1 MIAAPWGALRQVTMQ
16 LKYKI
21 VILGVLPLIVSVLF
35 ICVLVFAQSRKLE
48 EQQAKLVES
57 SIMAAKKAELKN
69 YVGLALSQIAPLYD
83 SGRDD
88 PETRQQALRILSRSS
103 FGLDGYFF
111 VYDRHGKNLM
121 HPRQANLVGK
131 ELIGMKDKNGLPVI
145 QALLESAQNGDGY
158 QLYAWEKPSTGLVTE
173 KLSYVVMLD
182 RWGWMLGTG
191 IYIDDVEVATLKS
204 RQEVASGVLTTVL
217 AIASFALVAVLVV
230 FTGGLMLNFT
240 EHRLADRKLSALNQ
254 RIVHLQEEERSRVSR
269 ELHDGIS
276 QQLVSIKFQFELAS
290 LELENGQGR
299 GLENLRAG
307 TARLGEAIGEVRRIS
322 HDLRPSLLD
331 TLGLSPAIDQLV
343 REFEQRTAIRTQYER
358 ELDDAQVDK
367 EVSVTL
373 FRIIQ
378 EALGNIERH
387 SKASAAIISLSTS
400 KGSISLCVED
410 NGVGFDP
417 GLMDRSHGIGLR
429 NIRER
434 VDHHRG
440 AFGIFSSPGRTEL
453 QVEIPVQRA

>member
-1 MIAAPWGALRQVTMQ
+1 MAMQ
-16 LKYKI
+16 LKQKI
-21 VILGVLPLIVSVLF
+21 VTLSVLPLIVSVLF

-48 EQQAKLVES
+48 EDQARLVES

-69 YVGLALSQIAPLYD
+69 YLELALSLIAPLYD

-88 PETRQQALRILSRSS
+88 EEARQQALHMLSRAN

-145 QALLESAQNGDGY
+145 QALLESASKGDGY
-158 QLYAWEKPSTGLVTE
+158 QLYTWDKPSTGQVTE

-191 IYIDDVEVATLKS
+191 IYIDDVEVATRKS
-204 RQEVASGVLTTVL
+204 RQEVATGVLTTVL
-217 AIASFALVAVLVV
+217 AIASFSLIAVLVV
-230 FTGGLMLNFT
+230 FTGGLMLNFS

-254 RIVHLQEEERSRVSR
+254 RIVNLQEEERSRVSR

-290 LELENGQGR
+290 LELENGQGK

-307 TARLGEAIGEVRRIS
+307 TARLGEAIGEIRRIS

-331 TLGLSPAIDQLV
+331 TLGLSPAIEQLV
-343 REFEQRTAIRTQYER
+343 REFEQRTGVRTQYER
-358 ELDDAQVDK
+358 GLDDSSLDMDVR
-367 EVSVTL
+367 VTL

-387 SKASAAIISLSTS
+387 SRASAAIISLASS
-400 KGSISLCVED
+400 QGAIALRVED

-417 GLMDRSHGIGLR
+417 RLMDRSQGIGLR

-434 VDHHRG
+434 VDHHHG
-440 AFGIFSSPGRTEL
+440 TFTLSSMSGRTEL
-453 QVEIPVQRA
+453 QVEIPLQRA

>member
-1 MIAAPWGALRQVTMQ
+1 MQ
-16 LKYKI
+16 LKHKI
-21 VILGVLPLIVSVLF
+21 VTLSVLPLIASVLF

-48 EQQAKLVES
+48 EEQARLVES

-69 YVGLALSQIAPLYD
+69 YLGLALSLISPLYE

-88 PETRQQALRILSRSS
+88 EETRQQALHILSRAN

-111 VYDRHGKNLM
+111 VYDRNGKNLM

-145 QALLESAQNGDGY
+145 QALLDSAEKGDGY
-158 QLYAWEKPSTGLVTE
+158 QLYTWEKPSTGQVTE

-204 RQEVASGVLTTVL
+204 RQEVATGVLTTVL
-217 AIASFALVAVLVV
+217 AIASFSLIAVLVV
-230 FTGGLMLNFT
+230 FSGGLMLNFT

-290 LELENGQGR
+290 LELQNGQGR
-299 GLENLRAG
+299 GLENLRSG
-307 TARLGEAIGEVRRIS
+307 TTRLGEAIGEIRRIS

-343 REFEQRTAIRTQYER
+343 REFEQRTMIRTQFEH
-358 ELDDAQVDK
+358 ELDDAEVAT

-378 EALGNIERH
+378 EALANIERH

-400 KGSISLCVED
+400 RRVIALRVED

-417 GLMDRSHGIGLR
+417 GLMDKSQGIGLR

-440 AFGIFSSPGRTEL
+440 TFTISSYHGRTEL

>member
-1 MIAAPWGALRQVTMQ
+1 MQ

-21 VILGVLPLIVSVLF
+21 VTLSVLPLIASVLI

-48 EQQAKLVES
+48 EEQARLVES

-69 YVGLALSQIAPLYD
+69 YLELALSLIAPLYQ

-88 PETRQQALRILSRSS
+88 EAARQDALRMLSRAN

-111 VYDRHGKNLM
+111 VYDSHGKNLM
-121 HPRQANLVGK
+121 HPRQANLVGR

-145 QALLESAQNGDGY
+145 QALLKSAKSGDGF
-158 QLYAWEKPSTGLVTE
+158 QLYTWEKPSTGQVTD

-191 IYIDDVEVATLKS
+191 IYIDDVEVATSKS
-204 RQEVASGVLTTVL
+204 RREVADGVLTTVL
-217 AIASFALVAVLVV
+217 AIASVALIAVLVV
-230 FTGGLMLNFT
+230 FSGGLMLNFS

-254 RIVHLQEEERSRVSR
+254 RIVRLQEEERSRVSR

-276 QQLVSIKFQFELAS
+276 QQLVSIKFQFELAG
-290 LELENGQGR
+290 LELEKGMPR
-299 GLENLRAG
+299 GLENLKAG
-307 TARLGEAIGEVRRIS
+307 TARLGEAIGEIRRIS

-331 TLGLSPAIDQLV
+331 TLGLSPAILQLV
-343 REFEQRTAIRTQYER
+343 RDFEQRTGIRTQFEQG
-358 ELDDAQVDK
+358 LDDTQVGG
-367 EVSVTL
+367 EVAVTL
-373 FRIIQ
+373 YRIIQ

-387 SKASAAIISLSTS
+387 SRASAAIISLSCS
-400 KGSISLCVED
+400 RGGVALRVED

-417 GLMDRSHGIGLR
+417 GLMERSQGIGLR

-440 AFGIFSSPGRTEL
+440 TFTLSSSSGRTEL
-453 QVEIPVQRA
+453 QVGIPLDA

>member
-1 MIAAPWGALRQVTMQ
+1 MQ

-21 VILGVLPLIVSVLF
+21 VTLSVLPLIVSVLF
-35 ICVLVFAQSRKLE
+35 ICVLVFAQSQKLE
-48 EQQAKLVES
+48 EEQARLVES

-69 YVGLALSQIAPLYD
+69 YLGLALSLIAPLYD

-88 PETRQQALRILSRSS
+88 EEARQQALKMLSRAS

-111 VYDRHGKNLM
+111 VYDRHGKSLM

-145 QALLESAQNGDGY
+145 QALLDSAENGDGY
-158 QLYAWEKPSTGLVTE
+158 QLYTWEKPSTGQVTE

-217 AIASFALVAVLVV
+217 AIASFSLIAVLVV

-299 GLENLRAG
+299 GLDNLRAG

-367 EVSVTL
+367 DVSVTL

-378 EALGNIERH
+378 EALANIERH
-387 SKASAAIISLSTS
+387 SRASAAIISLSTS
-400 KGSISLCVED
+400 KRAIALRVED

-417 GLMDRSHGIGLR
+417 GLMDRSQGIGLR

-440 AFGIFSSPGRTEL
+440 TFAVSSYHGRTEL

>member
-1 MIAAPWGALRQVTMQ
+1 MQ

>member
-1 MIAAPWGALRQVTMQ
+1 MQ

-21 VILGVLPLIVSVLF
+21 VILSVLPLIASVLF
-35 ICVLVFAQSRKLE
+35 ICVLVFAQSQKLE
-48 EQQAKLVES
+48 EEQAKLVES

-69 YVGLALSQIAPLYD
+69 YLGLALSLIAPLYD

-88 PETRQQALRILSRSS
+88 EGARQQALNMLARAN

-145 QALLESAQNGDGY
+145 QALLDSAQKGDGY
-158 QLYAWEKPSTGLVTE
+158 QLYTWEKPSSKQVTE

-217 AIASFALVAVLVV
+217 AIASFSLIAVLVV

-290 LELENGQGR
+290 LELQNGQGK
-299 GLENLRAG
+299 GMDNLRAG
-307 TARLGEAIGEVRRIS
+307 TARLGEAIGEIRRIS

-343 REFEQRTAIRTQYER
+343 REFEQRTTIRTQYEG

-367 EVSVTL
+367 DVSVTL

-387 SKASAAIISLSTS
+387 SRASAAIISLSTS
-400 KGSISLCVED
+400 KRAIALRVED

-417 GLMDRSHGIGLR
+417 GLMDRSQGIGLR

-440 AFGIFSSPGRTEL
+440 TFSISSYHGRTEL
-453 QVEIPVQRA
+453 QVEIPVQSA

>member
-1 MIAAPWGALRQVTMQ
+1 MQ

-21 VILGVLPLIVSVLF
+21 VTLSVLPLIVSVLF
-35 ICVLVFAQSRKLE
+35 ICVLVFAQSQKLE
-48 EQQAKLVES
+48 EEQAKLVES

-69 YVGLALSQIAPLYD
+69 YLELALSLIAPLYE

-88 PETRQQALRILSRSS
+88 EEARQQALRMLARAS

-145 QALLESAQNGDGY
+145 QALLDSAERGDGY
-158 QLYAWEKPSTGLVTE
+158 QLYAWEKPSTRQVTE

-204 RQEVASGVLTTVL
+204 RQEVATGVLTTVL
-217 AIASFALVAVLVV
+217 AIASFSLIAILVV

-276 QQLVSIKFQFELAS
+276 QQLVSIKFQFELAG
-290 LELENGQGR
+290 LELENGRER

-307 TARLGEAIGEVRRIS
+307 TARLGEAIGEIRRIS

-331 TLGLSPAIDQLV
+331 TLGLSPAIDQLIH
-343 REFEQRTAIRTQYER
+343 EFEQRTGIRTQYER
-358 ELDDAQVDK
+358 GLDDASLGMDVR
-367 EVSVTL
+367 VTL

-387 SKASAAIISLSTS
+387 SRASAAIISLAASQ
-400 KGSISLCVED
+400 GAIVLRVED
-410 NGVGFDP
+410 NGVGFDT
-417 GLMDRSHGIGLR
+417 GLVDRSHGIGLR

-440 AFGIFSSPGRTEL
+440 TFTISSSHGRTEL

>member
-1 MIAAPWGALRQVTMQ
+1 MQ

-21 VILGVLPLIVSVLF
+21 VTLSVLPLIVSVLF
-35 ICVLVFAQSRKLE
+35 ICVLVFAQSQKLE
-48 EQQAKLVES
+48 EEQARLVES

-69 YVGLALSQIAPLYD
+69 YLGLALSLIAPLYQ

-88 PETRQQALRILSRSS
+88 EEARQQALRMLSRAS

-145 QALLESAQNGDGY
+145 QALLESAQRGDGY
-158 QLYAWEKPSTGLVTE
+158 QLYTWEKPSSGQVTE

-217 AIASFALVAVLVV
+217 AIASFSLIAVLVV

-299 GLENLRAG
+299 GLDNLRAG

-367 EVSVTL
+367 DVSVTL

-378 EALGNIERH
+378 EALANIERH
-387 SKASAAIISLSTS
+387 SRASAAIISLSTS
-400 KGSISLCVED
+400 KRAIALRVED

-417 GLMDRSHGIGLR
+417 GLMDRSQGIGLR

-440 AFGIFSSPGRTEL
+440 TFAISSYHGRTEL

>member
-1 MIAAPWGALRQVTMQ
+1 MQ

-21 VILGVLPLIVSVLF
+21 VTLSVLPLIVSVLF
-35 ICVLVFAQSRKLE
+35 ICVLVFAQSQKLE
-48 EQQAKLVES
+48 EEQAKLVES

-69 YVGLALSQIAPLYD
+69 YLELALSLIAPLYE

-88 PETRQQALRILSRSS
+88 EEARQQALHMLARAS

-131 ELIGMKDKNGLPVI
+131 ELIGMKDRNGLPVI
-145 QALLESAQNGDGY
+145 QALLDSAERGDGY
-158 QLYAWEKPSTGLVTE
+158 QLYAWEKPSTRQVTE

-204 RQEVASGVLTTVL
+204 RQEVATGVLTTVL
-217 AIASFALVAVLVV
+217 AIASFSLIAILVV

-290 LELENGQGR
+290 LELENGRER

-307 TARLGEAIGEVRRIS
+307 TARLGEAIGEIRRIS

-343 REFEQRTAIRTQYER
+343 HEFEQRTGIRTQYER
-358 ELDDAQVDK
+358 GLDDASLGMDVR
-367 EVSVTL
+367 VTL

-387 SKASAAIISLSTS
+387 SRASAAIISLAANQ
-400 KGSISLCVED
+400 GAIVLRVED

-417 GLMDRSHGIGLR
+417 GLVDRSHGIGLR

-440 AFGIFSSPGRTEL
+440 AFTISSSHGRTEL

>member
-1 MIAAPWGALRQVTMQ
+1 MQ

-21 VILGVLPLIVSVLF
+21 VTLSVLPLIVSVLF

-57 SIMAAKKAELKN
+57 SIMAAKQAELKN
-69 YVGLALSQIAPLYD
+69 YLELALSLIAPLYQ

-88 PETRQQALRILSRSS
+88 EQARQQALNMLARAS

-111 VYDRHGKNLM
+111 VYDSHGKSLM
-121 HPRQANLVGK
+121 HPRQADLVGK

-145 QALLESAQNGDGY
+145 QALLKSAESGDGF
-158 QLYAWEKPSTGLVTE
+158 QLYTWEKPSTGQVTE
-173 KLSYVVMLD
+173 KLSYVVMLE

-191 IYIDDVEVATLKS
+191 IYIDDVEVATHKS

-217 AIASFALVAVLVV
+217 AIASFALIAVLVV
-230 FTGGLMLNFT
+230 FSGGLMLNFT
-240 EHRLADRKLSALNQ
+240 EQRLADRKLSALNQ

-290 LELENGQGR
+290 LELESGRGR
-299 GLENLRAG
+299 GLDNLRAG
-307 TARLGEAIGEVRRIS
+307 TARLGEAIGEIRRIS

-343 REFEQRTAIRTQYER
+343 REFEQRTTIRTQYECG
-358 ELDDAQVDK
+358 LDDAEVDK
-367 EVSVTL
+367 DVSVTL

-378 EALGNIERH
+378 EALTNIERH
-387 SKASAAIISLSTS
+387 SEASAAIISLS
-400 KGSISLCVED
+400 ISPRAITLRVED

-417 GLMDRSHGIGLR
+417 GLLDRSHGIGLR

-440 AFGIFSSPGRTEL
+440 TFAISSSNGRTEL
-453 QVEIPVQRA
+453 QVEIPRA